1 MSYLNTELAFFVSV
15 ILVLVL
21 VFRKTNIAFS
31 LGIGTIFYGVFTLSY
46 DVLSATVRSFNLTM
60 IEVIAALTLAMF
72 LAGLFSSLDISS
84 KMVEGLSVFGEKFAA
99 VSTPAVVGLLPMPG
113 GAYVSA
119 VMTKS
124 LYDEMRLAPHEET
137 FINYWFRHVW
147 IPSWPLFQG
156 VILAAGV
163 LGTTTQDI
171 IKITWPVTIIAASV
185 GLLLTIPRLKSQVSV
200 RKNGSSLIHL
210 WPFILIGL
218 LTILIGIDVAISTA
232 ITVLIFILVYKPKK
246 VHYIKALKHAT
257 NITILLVIIFSLIF
271 SQYIKE
277 SGITSILAVILG
289 PIGNFM
295 AFLIPFSI
303 GFATGIEFTY
313 VALTFPP
320 LIPLLSGYG
329 LLFAFT
335 GGYMGV
341 MLSPAHSCLI
351 LSSQHYNAEL
361 PKVYKLIIPTVVIT
375 VTLVFLLFS
384 VMNSFNIKI

>member
-1 MSYLNTELAFFVSV
+1 MSYLNPELVFLISV

-21 VFRKTNIAFS
+21 IFKKVNIALS
-31 LGIGTIFYGVFTLSY
+31 LGIGTIFYGVFTLGY
-46 DVLSATVRSFNLTM
+46 DALSATMRSFNLTM
-60 IEVIAALTLAMF
+60 AEVIIALTLAMF
-72 LAGLFSSLDISS
+72 LAGLFSSLGVSS
-84 KMVEGLSVFGEKFAA
+84 KMVEGLSVFGGKFAA

-124 LYDEMRLAPHEET
+124 LYDEMGLTPHEET
-137 FINYWFRHVW
+137 FINYWFRHIWV
-147 IPSWPLFQG
+147 PSWPLFQG
-156 VILAAGV
+156 VILAAGI

-171 IKITWPVTIIAASV
+171 IRVTWPITIIAISA
-185 GLLLTIPRLKSQVSV
+185 GLLLTVPKLKSRASV
-200 RKNGSSLIHL
+200 RKDSFGLIHL
-210 WPFILIGL
+210 WPFILIGF
-218 LTILIGIDVAISTA
+218 LTVFMGIDVAISTA
-232 ITVLIFILVYKPKK
+232 ITILIFILIYKPKK
-246 VHYIKALKHAT
+246 IHYTKALKHAT

-277 SGITSILAVILG
+277 SGISNNLAIILKPL
-289 PIGNFM
+289 GNFM
-295 AFLIPFSI
+295 TLLIPFSI

-313 VALTFPP
+313 VALTLPP
-320 LIPLLSGYG
+320 LMPLLSGYG

-361 PKVYKLIIPTVVIT
+361 PKVYKLIIPAVI
-375 VTLVFLLFS
+375 VTIVTIFLLF
-384 VMNSFNIKI
+384 NII